1 MFYSYGLYNFSS
13 TACSIYASAGYA
25 QQRLLCSHYVP
36 LSRCPVST
44 RTRPQQGRVHYTHAA
59 EAPPWPRAVFN
70 SCGSDPKTDSS
81 LSQMVFIACQHID
94 ARYWYSNSV
103 CPSVCLS
110 VMFRYQTN
118 HSSFI
123 SIKHLHEIP
132 TGSPCGGAKYRW
144 GIKISQFSTNKS
156 LYLAN
161 DTRYRVVTME
171 GE

>member
-1 MFYSYGLYNFSS
+1 VQYLCLRRLCTAETVMFSL
-13 TACSIYASAGYA
+13 
-25 QQRLLCSHYVP
+25 
-36 LSRCPVST
+36 CPVVQMS
-44 RTRPQQGRVHYTHAA
+44 RVNTNSSAA
-59 EAPPWPRAVFN
+59 GASPLHTCSGGTTIWPRAVFN